1 MAGNTEWKDRML
13 AAASASARVRVL
25 AEWMG
30 EAFQLPLDDVS
41 LLVEQNG
48 VLVFQHPEALRKCT
62 VPITRK
68 SVAGMTFDS
77 NKIYVY
83 NNLTDVEHV
92 QLFEKL
98 VKTEDVAR
106 PVQRIISCPIP
117 GRNGPRGVLQVCR
130 KGEQRDRTAAFTRE
144 DVTRMSDIAR
154 AAGRH
159 LFVQE
164 TGGEM
169 V

>member
-13 AAASASARVRVL
+13 AAASASARMRVL

-30 EAFQLPLDDVS
+30 EAFQLPLDDVTV
-41 LLVEQNG
+41 LLEQNG
-48 VLVFQHPEALRKCT
+48 VLVFQHPEALRKST

-117 GRNGPRGVLQVCR
+117 GKKGPRGVLQVCR
-130 KGEQRDRTAAFTRE
+130 KGEQRDGTDAFSRE
-144 DVTRMSDIAR
+144 DVSRMSDIAK

-159 LFVQE
+159 LFEEE

-169 V
+169 I